1 MAAVDMPGRA
11 AAGYESLRDGLA
23 WARRHAT
30 CAAMHEIAAPAAVHS
45 IRRKLGRLAFWRKPK
60 VAVLQFHGT
69 LAARSG
75 ALNLEGFAPLIDRAF
90 KIAGK
95 GGSVILDIESP
106 GGSPVQSDL
115 IATRIRRRA
124 DENGADVVAVIGEV
138 GASGGYWLA
147 CAADVIVAHP
157 MSVVGSIGVVG
168 GGFGLTDAIARIGV
182 ERRLYTA
189 GANKARLD
197 PFSPE
202 RPQDREFVNRL
213 LEDLHV
219 RFKNWVRE
227 RRGERLTADEATVF
241 DGSWMLGEHAVAAGL
256 VDRLGD
262 LESEV
267 KTIGGERAVMSV
279 VRPKKPGL
287 LSRLPR
293 MGVDAVLD
301 AVEARSGVRL

>member
-1 MAAVDMPGRA
+1 
-11 AAGYESLRDGLA
+11 
-23 WARRHAT
+23 
-30 CAAMHEIAAPAAVHS
+30 MHEIEAPAAVHS
-45 IRRKLGRLAFWRKPK
+45 IRSRLARLAFWRKPR
-60 VAVLQFHGT
+60 VAVLQLHGT

-75 ALNLEGFAPLIDRAF
+75 SLNLAAFAPLIDRAF
-90 KIAGK
+90 RIAGK
-95 GGSVILDIESP
+95 GGAVVLDIESP

-168 GGFGLTDAIARIGV
+168 GGFGLHGAIARVGV

-189 GANKARLD
+189 GINKARLD

-202 RPQDREFVNRL
+202 RAEDREFVNKL
-213 LEDLHV
+213 LDDLHT
-219 RFKNWVRE
+219 RFKAWVRL
-227 RRGERLTADEATVF
+227 RRAERLVADEASVF
-241 DGSWMLGEHAVAAGL
+241 DGSWMLGEQAVEAGL
-256 VDRLGD
+256 VDRVGD

-267 KTIGGERAVMSV
+267 KAIGGDRAVMTV
-279 VRPKKPGL
+279 LRPRKPGL

-293 MGVDAVLD
+293 MGVDALLD
-301 AVEARSGVRL
+301 AVESRNTVRF